1 MSEIQL
7 LLYKYFLGSLTWVSC
22 SQVRFDAVRCGS
34 VVRSGVVP
42 WCGQM
47 WPDGAVSYGRC
58 GQVWLR
64 GAVSCGQVRSVTV
77 GCGQVCLRGAVRC
90 GSVVRSVTVG
100 CDQVWLHGTSV
111 TVGCG
116 LVRSDADRCVSVVW
130 SGVAPRC
137 SQLR

>member
-22 SQVRFDAVRCGS
+22 GQVRFDAVRCGS

-42 WCGQM
+42 WCDQM

-77 GCGQVCLRGAVRC
+77 GCGQVCLRGAASEAPWC
-90 GSVVRSVTVG
+90 GQVWFRGAVSYGRVRSGVAPWYVSYG
-100 CDQVWLHGTSV
+100 RVRSGAVW
-111 TVGCG
+111 CG
-116 LVRSDADRCVSVVW
+116 LVRSGAVW
-130 SGVAPRC
+130 CG
-137 SQLR
+137 